1 MPTQNQQAHFD
12 DGVTAVEIER
22 LTVRDKDV
30 VREAQRWTNGERGA
44 IVDDPDALADAD
56 LTGFVTEAI
65 KIGAHALSATG
76 QAQEGRVLEQMM
88 KEVGE
93 KAADT
98 TAKAAEATERAVKSA
113 SDAVSKAADDA
124 KKAITDADKATR
136 KELQDSTKA
145 ALAEVRRIF
154 GGQNPEV
161 VERLM
166 PVLQKFGAD
175 LDAKAKSTFSELHAK
190 AVKQLDPSD
199 PTSPMAKV
207 AVELTARQQQL
218 TERIDKNHS
227 ALTERMNDLATAL
240 KVQEARKAITRRT
253 PKKGEAFED
262 VTIAALLEIAAG
274 LTDDYRD
281 TRNKVGVVSRCKMGD
296 GVLSVEG
303 GAARV
308 MVEMTD
314 SAKDRNWPAYLDEAE
329 RNREA
334 HASLGIVPCAEQNGG
349 QSIRVLGARRIVL
362 AFDPAADDPALLRTV
377 VMLLR
382 AAALAASSRRG
393 AEELATAEEKITEAV
408 AHLEKLDE
416 VKKNASAIHK
426 NATKIESACTGIN
439 ASIQRLLADALAAL
453 GEASSADTHEP
464 GAVA

>member
-1 MPTQNQQAHFD
+1 M
-12 DGVTAVEIER
+12 TAVEIEQ

-30 VREAQRWTNGERGA
+30 VREAQRWTDGERGK
-44 IVDDPDALADAD
+44 IVDDPDVLGDAD
-56 LTGFVTEAI
+56 LTAFVTEAI

-76 QAQEGRVLEQMM
+76 QAQDARVLERMM

-98 TAKAAEATERAVKSA
+98 SAKAAEVTERAVKSA
-113 SDAVSKAADDA
+113 SDAVGKAAENA

-136 KELQDSTKA
+136 RELQESTKA
-145 ALAEVRRIF
+145 AVAEVRRLF

-166 PVLQKFGAD
+166 PVLEKFGAD

-207 AVELTARQQQL
+207 AVELTTHQRQLSERIDQNHSVL
-218 TERIDKNHS
+218 TERIN
-227 ALTERMNDLATAL
+227 ELATAL
-240 KVQEARKAITRRT
+240 KVREARNAITRRT
-253 PKKGEAFED
+253 PKKGVEFED
-262 VTIAALLEIAAG
+262 AMTSWLLEIAAG
-274 LTDDYRD
+274 LGDEYSD
-281 TRNKVGVVSRCKMGD
+281 TRNKVGVVSRCQKGD
-296 GVLSVEG
+296 GVVSVEG

-308 MVEMTD
+308 VVEMTD
-314 SAKDRNWPAYLDEAE
+314 SATGRDWHAYFDMAE

-334 HASLGIVPCAEQNGG
+334 HASLGIVPTAAQNGE

-362 AFDPAADDPALLRTV
+362 AFDPAVDDPALLRTV
-377 VMLLR
+377 VMLVR

-393 AEELATAEEKITEAV
+393 AEQLATAEEKITEAV
-408 AHLEKLDE
+408 GQLEKLDD
-416 VKKNASAIHK
+416 VKKNASAIQK
-426 NATKIESACTGIN
+426 NASKIESVCTTIN
-439 ASIQRLLADALAAL
+439 AGIHRLLTDALAAL
-453 GEASSADTHEP
+453 AEASPEGSQAP

>member
-1 MPTQNQQAHFD
+1 M
-12 DGVTAVEIER
+12 TAVEIER

-30 VREAQRWTNGERGA
+30 VREAQRWTDGERGA
-44 IVDDPDALADAD
+44 LVDHPDALADAD
-56 LTGFVTEAI
+56 LTAFVTEAI

-76 QAQEGRVLEQMM
+76 QTQEARVLERMM

-98 TAKAAEATERAVKSA
+98 TAKAAEVTERAVKSA
-113 SDAVSKAADDA
+113 SDAVSKAAEDA
-124 KKAITDADKATR
+124 KKVIIDADKATR

-166 PVLQKFGAD
+166 PVLEKFGAD
-175 LDAKAKSTFSELHAK
+175 LDAKAKSAFSELHAK

-207 AVELTARQQQL
+207 TAELTAHHQQL
-218 TERIDKNHS
+218 TERIDKNHGV
-227 ALTERMNDLATAL
+227 LTERMNDLATAL
-240 KVQEARKAITRRT
+240 KVQEARKAITRRS
-253 PKKGEAFED
+253 PEKGVEFED
-262 VTIAALLEIAAG
+262 AMTSSLLEIAAG
-274 LTDDYRD
+274 LGDEYSD
-281 TRNKVGVVSRCKMGD
+281 TRNKVGVVSRCQKGD

-303 GAARV
+303 GTARV

-314 SAKDRNWPAYLDEAE
+314 SAKDRDWHAYFDVAE

-334 HASLGIVPCAEQNGG
+334 HASLGIVPTAEQNGA

-362 AFDPAADDPALLRTV
+362 AFDPVVDDPALLRTV
-377 VMLLR
+377 IMLLR
-382 AAALAASSRRG
+382 AAGLAASSRRG
-393 AEELATAEEKITEAV
+393 AEELATAEEKITEA
-408 AHLEKLDE
+408 AAQLEKLDD
-416 VKKNASAIHK
+416 VKKNASSIHK
-426 NATKIESACTGIN
+426 NATKIESACTTIN

-453 GEASSADTHEP
+453 AEASSDETRQP